1 VCCRAIDDCKQPKFP
16 RKRSSAAL
24 VRGDVFA
31 PIGSPRYQLL
41 PHLHLNFSRRELR
54 TDDALQQTP
63 KHHTTPIRSIP
74 DRPVIESHANHR
86 RATMANSETAPD
98 GASLS
103 AMAQPPPQKIDPVYY
118 TWSSTFS
125 IMLGRM
131 TNNRDVELEKG
142 YFGEMDKIKADSIC
156 KRCESNKD
164 YLLKYSPT
172 IRFLSD
178 EVYKLGG
185 DLNKDNILCRIC
197 TNEQS
202 GGFSLDHGI
211 LLCANKFRNRGHQE
225 DTMAHEMVHAWDH
238 LKFKVE
244 PENLRHQACL
254 EIRASTLSGECRFS
268 REFFTRNQWRITE
281 QLQSC
286 VRRRATLSMMA
297 RPGIK
302 DQEHAG
308 KVVNEVWESCFRDAR
323 PFDEIY
329 R

>member
-1 VCCRAIDDCKQPKFP
+1 MTQPE
-16 RKRSSAAL
+16 
-24 VRGDVFA
+24 
-31 PIGSPRYQLL
+31 
-41 PHLHLNFSRRELR
+41 N
-54 TDDALQQTP
+54 
-63 KHHTTPIRSIP
+63 
-74 DRPVIESHANHR
+74 
-86 RATMANSETAPD
+86 APD

-103 AMAQPPPQKIDPVYY
+103 AMATPPPKPIDPVYY
-118 TWSSTFS
+118 NWSTTFS
-125 IMLGRM
+125 IMLNRM
-131 TNNRDVELEKG
+131 TNTRNIEQERG
-142 YFGEMDKIKADSIC
+142 YFSEMDALKADSIC

-164 YLLKYSPT
+164 YFLQYSPVVT
-172 IRFLSD
+172 FLKD
-178 EVYKLGG
+178 EVAKLGG
-185 DLNKDNILCRIC
+185 DLNSTNILCRIC
-197 TNEQS
+197 TTEQS

-244 PENLRHQACL
+244 AENLRHQACL

-281 QLQSC
+281 QLQHC
-286 VRRRATLSMMA
+286 VRRRATLSLMA

-302 DQEHAG
+302 DQAHAG
-308 KVVNEVWESCFRDAR
+308 KVVNEVWESCFRDTR